1 MLKLT
6 WHSPKLAT
14 KILTLTAI
22 LVAIHVVLGKISVGS
37 DSLFKIS
44 LGFIGTALIGYF
56 LGPWLG
62 GLAMVLSDLIAN
74 TILASNGNFFI
85 GFTFSAFLSGIIAGS
100 LLHKQDLTW
109 YRLAFYE
116 FCQLVITNVFFTT
129 LWIHILYTTPFKTLL
144 LARLPKEIIFW
155 PIETIVLI
163 VLFKALSKHK
173 LNLD

>member
-22 LVAIHVVLGKISVGS
+22 LIAIHVVLGKISVGS

-74 TILASNGNFFI
+74 TILTSNGNFFI
-85 GFTFSAFLSGIIAGS
+85 GFTFSAFISGVIAGS
-100 LLHKQDLTW
+100 FLHKQELTW
-109 YRLAFYE
+109 SRLALYE
-116 FCQLVITNVFFTT
+116 LCQLVITNLFFTT
-129 LWIHILYTTPFKTLL
+129 MWIHILYTAPLKTLL
-144 LARLPKEIIFW
+144 IARLPKEFIFW
-155 PIETIVLI
+155 PIETIALI
-163 VLFKALSKHK
+163 IIFKALSKHK
-173 LNLD
+173 INLS

>member
-56 LGPWLG
+56 LGPWLV

-74 TILASNGNFFI
+74 TILASNGNF
-85 GFTFSAFLSGIIAGS
+85 
-100 LLHKQDLTW
+100 LLASH
-109 YRLAFYE
+109 LAPFY
-116 FCQLVITNVFFTT
+116 QG
-129 LWIHILYTTPFKTLL
+129 LL
-144 LARLPKEIIFW
+144 LVACS
-155 PIETIVLI
+155 T
-163 VLFKALSKHK
+163 SKS
-173 LNLD
+173 